1 MDHVELGRRLRARRA
16 ALGRTVASI
25 SADAG
30 LSVPY
35 VANLENGRGNPT
47 LSALDRLATALG
59 TRLTLTLSSPDDGP
73 GDGTGDGG
81 GDGDG
86 GPVPPPALL
95 AFARTRHFR
104 REAGDLAALLG
115 EEQHAVQARL
125 LGALAAVAHALH
137 RQEMP
142 ERDWQRLLDALVLV
156 LAHPAG

>member
-25 SADAG
+25 AADAG

-59 TRLTLTLSSPDDGP
+59 TRLALTLSSPDDGP
-73 GDGTGDGG
+73 
-81 GDGDG
+81 GDG

-104 REAGDLAALLG
+104 REAGNLATLLG
-115 EEQHAVQARL
+115 QERHDVQTRL
-125 LGALAAVAHALH
+125 LSALAAVAHTLH
-137 RQEMP
+137 RHEMP